1 YYINNENRLTAK
13 TGLVFNYG
21 ADDYLSVNNDKT
33 LLGAKLVVDDK
44 FDGDMEFFDVN
55 VDGYSINK
63 TVKIPAKEV
72 YKDAENKHG
81 WRHTGLAVSGNR
93 AYQTVFP
100 YANGV
105 SPNLDTN
112 YVAVYSYP
120 EFELETVIKDTRT
133 GPAGAPGNI
142 TGAMDSTQ
150 KEIIKKVVFYV
161 SKQVR
166 PSLIKAIILQPK
178 TNQMAVSLLK
188 QPTSVII
195 NYSPRSI
202 QPNKMASGI
211 KPT

>member
-1 YYINNENRLTAK
+1 LQEGYREYLNINNYFYSIGGLGVNNVDAYYINNENRLTAK

-81 WRHTGLAVSGNR
+81 WRHTGLAISGSR

-105 SPNLDTN
+105 TPNLDTN
-112 YVAVYSYP
+112 FVAVYSYP
-120 EFELETVIKDTRT
+120 EFRSEERRVGKECRCLW
-133 GPAGAPGNI
+133 
-142 TGAMDSTQ
+142 ST
-150 KEIIKKVVFYV
+150 E
-161 SKQVR
+161 
-166 PSLIKAIILQPK
+166 
-178 TNQMAVSLLK
+178 
-188 QPTSVII
+188 
-195 NYSPRSI
+195 
-202 QPNKMASGI
+202 
-211 KPT
+211 